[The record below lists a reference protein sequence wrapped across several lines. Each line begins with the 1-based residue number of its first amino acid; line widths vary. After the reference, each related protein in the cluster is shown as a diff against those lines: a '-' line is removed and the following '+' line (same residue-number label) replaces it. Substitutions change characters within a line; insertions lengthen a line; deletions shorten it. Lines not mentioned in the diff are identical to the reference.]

1 MAYGYKK
8 NYGKKYGK
16 KNYGKK
22 YGKKGRHGTKTVI
35 YKTRW

>member
-8 NYGKKYGK
+8 KSWSKYKKGKKK
-16 KNYGKK
+16 FS
-22 YGKKGRHGTKTVI
+22 KKGRHGTKTVI